1 METIEPSQPQQNTQN
16 AQQAFKSD
24 HLFTYILPP
33 ITGFITLYV
42 EKNDAQ
48 ARFSAFQSVL
58 LGVLF
63 FGAYITLTLLLP
75 YKVEYYVLTILKML
89 FFGAWLYC
97 IWNAYTGKHFEL
109 PYLGKLAHKLT
120 AQNA

>member
-1 METIEPSQPQQNTQN
+1 METMEQTQEAAQN
-16 AQQAFKSD
+16 FKSD

-33 ITGFITLYV
+33 VTGFITLYV
-42 EKNDAQ
+42 EKNDTQ

-63 FGAYITLTLLLP
+63 FGAYITLALFLP
-75 YKVEYYVLTILKML
+75 YKVEYYVLTILKMI
-89 FFGAWLYC
+89 FFGVWLYC
-97 IWNAYTGKHFEL
+97 VWKAYTGKHFEL